1 MEHFGGICVDIHRE
15 VGMAEN
21 RRVRSGSVVV
31 PILLIGFGALIL
43 INREIP
49 NLDPWPVVGKYWPL
63 ILIFAGAGMF
73 WDRSQRL
80 RDPGAP
86 SVFPIGTLVGT
97 MLFLVLLFALIWRGH
112 TFASREW
119 PIHSTSRSHKV
130 ESIEK
135 KDAKSVRMSVKMPAG
150 DLAMSGGAESLL
162 NADFS
167 FGNSWS
173 APKIEYSVNNGAGD
187 LSVDQEGGGTL
198 VTNSDNTW
206 NLKVNDSIPIDLSID
221 IGAGRGVLRFAK
233 VDLTRLQLNIGA
245 GQADVDL
252 SGERA
257 KDLEAEIQGGVGEA
271 TIRLPRDVG
280 VVATV
285 HGGLGTID
293 THGLKE
299 EDGQYVNAAYG
310 KSPTTI
316 HLSVH
321 GGIGSIK
328 LQQQ

>member
-1 MEHFGGICVDIHRE
+1 MGQDRGVRSSSIVFPVLLIAFGGL
-15 VGMAEN
+15 
-21 RRVRSGSVVV
+21 
-31 PILLIGFGALIL
+31 ILLS
-43 INREIP
+43 RELP
-49 NLDPWPVVGKYWPL
+49 NFDPWPVVGKYWPL

-73 WDRSQRL
+73 WDRSRRL

-86 SVFPIGTLVGT
+86 AAFPVGT
-97 MLFLVLLFALIWRGH
+97 TLGTVLFLLVLLVLMWRGH

-119 PIHSTSRSHKV
+119 PSHSTMKSRRV
-130 ESIEK
+130 ESIDGK
-135 KDAKSVRMSVKMPAG
+135 GAKSVRMSVKMPAG

-162 NADFS
+162 TADFS
-167 FGNSWS
+167 FGSSWGE
-173 APKIEYSVNNGAGD
+173 PKIEYSVHNGAGE
-187 LSVDQEGGGTL
+187 LSIDQEGGGTL

-206 NLKVNDSIPIDLSID
+206 NLKVNDSIPLNLEID

-233 VDLTRLQLNIGA
+233 VDLTRLELNIGA

-280 VVATV
+280 VVAIV
-285 HGGLGTID
+285 HGGLGSID

-299 EDGQYVNAAYG
+299 EDGQYVNEAYG
-310 KSPTTI
+310 KSATTI
-316 HLSVH
+316 HLSVN

-328 LQQQ
+328 FQQQ

>member
-1 MEHFGGICVDIHRE
+1 MGQ
-15 VGMAEN
+15 N
-21 RRVRSGSVVV
+21 RRVRSSSVVF
-31 PILLIGFGALIL
+31 PLLLIAFGGLILLSRAL
-43 INREIP
+43 P
-49 NLDPWPVVGKYWPL
+49 NFNPWPVVGKYWPL
-63 ILIFAGAGMF
+63 ILIFAGAGMV
-73 WDRSQRL
+73 WDRSRRVQN
-80 RDPGAP
+80 PEAP
-86 SVFPIGTLVGT
+86 AAFPVGT
-97 MLFLVLLFALIWRGH
+97 TLGTILFLLVLIVLTWRGH
-112 TFASREW
+112 TYASHEW
-119 PIHSTSRSHKV
+119 PTHSTMKSHRQ
-130 ESIEK
+130 ETIDK

-150 DLAMSGGAESLL
+150 DLTMSGGAESLL

-167 FGNSWS
+167 FGSSWGE
-173 APKIEYSVNNGAGD
+173 PKIEYSVHDGQGD
-187 LSVDQEGGGTL
+187 LSIDQEGGGTL

-206 NLKVNDSIPIDLSID
+206 NLKVNDSIPLNLEID

-233 VDLTRLQLNIGA
+233 VDLTRLELNIGA

-271 TIRLPRDVG
+271 TIRLPKDVG
-280 VVATV
+280 VVAIV
-285 HGGLGTID
+285 HGGLGSID

-316 HLSVH
+316 HLSVN

>member
-1 MEHFGGICVDIHRE
+1 
-15 VGMAEN
+15 MAEN
-21 RRVRSGSVVV
+21 RGVRSGSVVF
-31 PILLIGFGALIL
+31 PMLLIAFGVLVLLSRAL
-43 INREIP
+43 P
-49 NLDPWPVVGKYWPL
+49 NFDPWPVVEKYWPL

-73 WDRSQRL
+73 WDRSRRL
-80 RDPGAP
+80 RNPDAP
-86 SVFPIGTLVGT
+86 AAFPVGT
-97 MLFLVLLFALIWRGH
+97 TAGTVVFLLVLLVLIRKGH
-112 TFASREW
+112 TYASHEW
-119 PIHSTSRSHKV
+119 PTHSTSRSHKV
-130 ESIEK
+130 ESIEAK
-135 KDAKSVRMSVKMPAG
+135 GAKSLRMSVKMPAG

-167 FGNSWS
+167 FGNTWN
-173 APKIEYSVNNGAGD
+173 APKIEYSVRNGEGE
-187 LSVDQEGGGTL
+187 LNVDQEGGGTL

-206 NLKVNDSIPIDLSID
+206 SLKVNDTIPLDLEID

-233 VDLTRLQLNIGA
+233 VDLTRLELNIGA

-257 KDLEAEIQGGVGEA
+257 KDLEAEIKGGVGEA

-285 HGGLGTID
+285 HGGLGSID

-299 EDGQYVNAAYG
+299 EDGQYVNDAYG

-316 HLSVH
+316 HLSVN
-321 GGIGSIK
+321 GGIGSIR

>member
-1 MEHFGGICVDIHRE
+1 
-15 VGMAEN
+15 MAES
-21 RRVRSGSVVV
+21 RGVRSGSVVF
-31 PILLIGFGALIL
+31 PILLIAFGALVL
-43 INREIP
+43 LSRAWP
-49 NLDPWPVVGKYWPL
+49 NFDPWPVVGKYWPL

-80 RDPGAP
+80 RNPEAP
-86 SVFPIGTLVGT
+86 AVFPSGATLGTVVFL
-97 MLFLVLLFALIWRGH
+97 LVLLVLIWRGH
-112 TFASREW
+112 TFAAREW
-119 PIHSTSRSHKV
+119 PSHSAMKSHRQ
-130 ESIEK
+130 ESIDAK
-135 KDAKSVRMSVKMPAG
+135 GAKSVRMSVKMPAG

-167 FGNSWS
+167 FGSSWG

-187 LSVDQEGGGTL
+187 LRIEQDGGGTL

-206 NLKVNDSIPIDLSID
+206 NLKVNDSIPLDLEVD
-221 IGAGRGVLRFAK
+221 VGAGRGVFRFAK
-233 VDLTRLQLNIGA
+233 VDLTRLELNIGA

-271 TIRLPRDVG
+271 TIRLPKDVG
-280 VVATV
+280 VVAVV
-285 HGGLGTID
+285 HGGLGSID

-299 EDGQYVNAAYG
+299 EDGQYVNEAYG

-316 HLSVH
+316 HLSVN

>member
-1 MEHFGGICVDIHRE
+1 
-15 VGMAEN
+15 MAEN
-21 RRVRSGSVVV
+21 HRVRSGSVVF
-31 PILLIGFGALIL
+31 PILLIAFGVLVLIS
-43 INREIP
+43 REFP
-49 NLDPWPVVGKYWPL
+49 NFEPWLVVGKYWPL

-80 RDPGAP
+80 RNPEAR
-86 SVFPIGTLVGT
+86 SVFPIGTLLGT
-97 MLFLVLLFALIWRGH
+97 MLFLVVLFALIWRGH
-112 TFASREW
+112 TYASREW
-119 PIHSTSRSHKV
+119 PSHSTSRSHKV
-130 ESIEK
+130 ESIDK
-135 KDAKSVRMSVKMPAG
+135 KDAKSVHMSVKMPAG

-173 APKIEYSVNNGAGD
+173 APTIEYSVNKGEGD
-187 LSVDQEGGGTL
+187 LNIEQEGGGTL
-198 VTNSDNTW
+198 ITNSDNTW

-233 VDLTRLQLNIGA
+233 VDLTRLELNIGA

-271 TIRLPRDVG
+271 TIRLPKDVG

-285 HGGLGTID
+285 HGGLGSID

-316 HLSVH
+316 HLSVN